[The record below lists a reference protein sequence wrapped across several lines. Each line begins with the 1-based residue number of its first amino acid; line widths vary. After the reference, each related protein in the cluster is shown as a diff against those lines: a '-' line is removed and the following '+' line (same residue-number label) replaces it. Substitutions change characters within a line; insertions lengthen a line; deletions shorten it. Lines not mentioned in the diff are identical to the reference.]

1 MNRISQCLFFFM
13 FVSLF
18 LAVLGLRCCAGAS
31 HCSGLSCCRAQAP
44 DLLASV
50 VAVRGLT
57 SCSWW
62 TQSCCRA
69 QAPGLLA
76 SVVAA
81 RGLTGCSWWTQSCCR
96 AQAPG
101 LLASVVAARG
111 LTGCSWWT
119 QSCCRAQAPGLLA
132 SVVAA
137 RGLTSCSW
145 WTQSLDAEAVPWASL
160 LCNMCSRLRPGTSL
174 VSSALAGGLLLPVPP
189 GKPSVPS

>member
-1 MNRISQCLFFFM
+1 MTLLVNFLPFCSPVNMNRISQCLFFFM

-81 RGLTGCSWWTQSCCR
+81 RGLTI
-96 AQAPG
+96 
-101 LLASVVAARG
+101 
-111 LTGCSWWT
+111 
-119 QSCCRAQAPGLLA
+119 
-132 SVVAA
+132 
-137 RGLTSCSW
+137 CSW

-160 LCNMCSRLRPGTSL
+160 LCNMCSRPRPGTSL
-174 VSSALAGGLLLPVPP
+174 VSSALAGGLPLPVPP

>member
-81 RGLTGCSWWTQSCCR
+81 QGLTSGSWWTQSCCR

-101 LLASVVAARG
+101 LLASVD
-111 LTGCSWWT
+111 
-119 QSCCRAQAPGLLA
+119 
-132 SVVAA
+132 AA

>member
-1 MNRISQCLFFFM
+1 MCNSKNCVTLLVNFLPFCSPVNMNRISQCLFFFM

-81 RGLTGCSWWTQSCCR
+81 RGLT
-96 AQAPG
+96 
-101 LLASVVAARG
+101 
-111 LTGCSWWT
+111 
-119 QSCCRAQAPGLLA
+119 
-132 SVVAA
+132 
-137 RGLTSCSW
+137 SCSW

-160 LCNMCSRLRPGTSL
+160 LCNMCSRPRPGTSL